1 MRSRRSG
8 SCTWGGEVTALLLP
22 FDGFWAFGKA
32 RNVFRAG
39 ARVTFF
45 GTKKVTKENFSGPG
59 HICHRRRG
67 RDFSTRPP
75 CLIEKRRASCA
86 SPSGSAITLRPTPTD
101 RPSTRSALD
110 IPWNPLRPDAQ
121 RYNAPRRPGS
131 SRFADPSSPGR
142 HDGIAMCCCA
152 IRFDA
157 ASATARRASIGH
169 PEGDAQDVRRFSTRQ
184 DASSKNAG
192 HFPGGRCAL
201 DPSVFFGD
209 FLFKKK
215 VTRAPARKGFQ
226 ACPKAQPRSD
236 TPTERPT

>member
-1 MRSRRSG
+1 M
-8 SCTWGGEVTALLLP
+8 TALLLP
-22 FDGFWAFGKA
+22 FDGFLAFGKA

-45 GTKKVTKENFSGPG
+45 GAKKVTKENFSGPG

-86 SPSGSAITLRPTPTD
+86 SPFGSAIALRPTPTD
-101 RPSTRSALD
+101 RPSTRSAPG
-110 IPWNPLRPDAQ
+110 IEWNPAR
-121 RYNAPRRPGS
+121 RRSRRHAPPWMPRS
-131 SRFADPSSPGR
+131 SRFTATSTGR
-142 HDGIAMCCCA
+142 GHGGIAVCLCA
-152 IRFDA
+152 FRFDA
-157 ASATARRASIGH
+157 ASALARHASIGH

-192 HFPGGRCAL
+192 HARDGRCAL

-215 VTRAPARKGFQ
+215 VTRAPTRKTFQ
-226 ACPKAQPRSD
+226 ALPKAQPRSD

>member
-1 MRSRRSG
+1 MI
-8 SCTWGGEVTALLLP
+8 ALLLP
-22 FDGFWAFGKA
+22 FDGFLAFGKA

-45 GTKKVTKENFSGPG
+45 GAKNVTKENFSGPG

-86 SPSGSAITLRPTPTD
+86 SPSGSAIASRPTPTD

-110 IPWNPLRPDAQ
+110 IPWNPLRPDPQ
-121 RYNAPRRPGS
+121 RYNAPRMPGP
-131 SRFADPSSPGR
+131 SRFVDPSSRGR
-142 HDGIAMCCCA
+142 HDGIAVCRCA

-157 ASATARRASIGH
+157 ASAIARRASMGH

-192 HFPGGRCAL
+192 HAPDGRCAL
-201 DPSVFFGD
+201 APSVFFGD

-215 VTRAPARKGFQ
+215 VTRAPARKTFG
-226 ACPKAQPRSD
+226 ALPKAHPPYPP
-236 TPTERPT
+236 PTERPT